1 MDIIFDFDG
10 TISNSIIGIQDS
22 FDKAF
27 LQVFKENNTVDLY
40 SMIGPPIHLILLKV
54 RPETTNEESN
64 LFVQLFRNNYDEQG
78 HQLNS
83 LYPDILEVLSTLKTK
98 GHRLHIATF
107 KRRTPLIKIL
117 ETYKIISIFESIYT
131 YDKEDGQNY
140 NSKSDMVSEMLIT
153 FKINKNS
160 CTMVGDSNDDAK
172 AAEENN
178 ICFIFAAY
186 GYGKDLKAAHT
197 IYKTTEI
204 LDIINTFQSPL

>member
-78 HQLNS
+78 HAMRIEEVAGGYQL
-83 LYPDILEVLSTLKTK
+83 LSRPQFAKWLR
-98 GHRLHIATF
+98 RLACVPGEI
-107 KRRTPLIKIL
+107 RLSQPLL
-117 ETYKIISIFESIYT
+117 ETLALVAYRQPVLRADIEAIRGVGCT
-131 YDKEDGQNY
+131 
-140 NSKSDMVSEMLIT
+140 EMLRQ
-153 FKINKNS
+153 
-160 CTMVGDSNDDAK
+160 
-172 AAEENN
+172 
-178 ICFIFAAY
+178 
-186 GYGKDLKAAHT
+186 L
-197 IYKTTEI
+197 
-204 LDIINTFQSPL
+204 L